1 MSKRLNRLTRLT
13 PSRIVLLADAALI
26 VMGLLTAV
34 LIRDRIINIISIPVR
49 LVFWH
54 TAVQL
59 ILASVLWV
67 QFRFHRRVIRH
78 LHLQDYVELIFA
90 VLLLH
95 AIRVFIWYFLPS
107 EVRMPGSV
115 WLISAFTTT
124 FYLIVSRL
132 VISYIYEYYLASRS
146 AMPKKKLL
154 IYGAG
159 ELGLTLKRSIQ
170 AGGQNEYRL
179 VGYIDD
185 DPRKI
190 GKIVQGTEVFDAE
203 KNLRNTIVRLGVTDI
218 IIASKSLDPE
228 RKAGFLKDTIIF
240 NIRIREL
247 PSLGRWFDSQ
257 FNLNTIQQIDIHDL
271 LNRSPIHLHNE
282 IVAGQLRD
290 KTILVTGAA

>member
-1 MSKRLNRLTRLT
+1 MLFRS
-13 PSRIVLLADAALI
+13 
-26 VMGLLTAV
+26 
-34 LIRDRIINIISIPVR
+34 RDRIINIISIPVR

-54 TAVQL
+54 TTIQL

-78 LHLQDYVELIFA
+78 LHLKDYVELIFA

-95 AIRVFIWYFLPS
+95 AIRVIIWYFLPTGL
-107 EVRMPGSV
+107 RMPGSV

-132 VISYIYEYYLASRS
+132 VISYLYEYYLASRS
-146 AMPKKKLL
+146 ALPKKKLL

-159 ELGLTLKRSIQ
+159 ELGLTLKRSIH

-190 GKIVQGTEVFDAE
+190 GKIVQGTEV
-203 KNLRNTIVRLGVTDI
+203 
-218 IIASKSLDPE
+218 
-228 RKAGFLKDTIIF
+228 
-240 NIRIREL
+240 
-247 PSLGRWFDSQ
+247 
-257 FNLNTIQQIDIHDL
+257 
-271 LNRSPIHLHNE
+271 
-282 IVAGQLRD
+282 
-290 KTILVTGAA
+290 